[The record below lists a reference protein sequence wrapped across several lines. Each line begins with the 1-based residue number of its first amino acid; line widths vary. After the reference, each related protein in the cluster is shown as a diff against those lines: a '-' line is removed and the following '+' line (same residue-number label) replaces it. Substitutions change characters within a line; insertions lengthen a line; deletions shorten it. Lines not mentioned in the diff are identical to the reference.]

1 MINVCYDCGTDANAK
16 LTSWELL
23 NYILKGVT
31 SELIELGAKQ
41 ELKTVVL
48 QLWATYLRNLEV
60 AFTSVDVERKPK
72 LGYAF
77 KRRYFMLYTDS
88 VLILKSLRHGVV
100 GIAFNNRL
108 TPRQIAKN
116 KSGLK
121 YFML

>member
-1 MINVCYDCGTDANAK
+1 MINVRYVCGTDANAK

-31 SELIELGAKQ
+31 CELIELGAKQ

-77 KRRYFMLYTDS
+77 KRRYFMLYTDP
-88 VLILKSLRHGVV
+88 VLILKSLAQVLWELR
-100 GIAFNNRL
+100 NNRL

-116 KSGLK
+116 KSELK
-121 YFML
+121 YFIL